1 MLQYKNL
8 TNGLLIAL
16 ALNITPSA
24 SATTLLEAVML
35 GLENNLSLRASNKG
49 IEESENNIGI
59 SRSKFLPSLNGAADT
74 TWNENETLLAGEADS
89 TSSYNSN
96 SYSLSLAQTLFNL
109 GDIFKYGTAKLDF
122 NIEQIKH
129 QNKMQTTIS
138 EIAIQYFE
146 YLKNNAQI
154 KATMVELKS
163 SKTRTRQMQRNVEL
177 GNTAASELYEV
188 IAQKEGIANRLRTLQ
203 KDRQVIL
210 NSLSTQ
216 IQYPSVPSQDIYESV
231 PLLAI
236 SKSEQRTILEQALRL
251 NNDLLVAK
259 KTVERSRRS
268 LKESGSNFFPT
279 ISLSASYRHDDAN
292 NYDRTDPSATGES
305 NSKSA
310 KLNLAVPIFSG
321 GSDYYDYQKSSSAID
336 RNELLYQDSLFS
348 TRNNVNNSVL
358 NINDYS
364 QSIESYENI
373 IRANYS
379 SYKGIQRAYQL
390 GTRTITDLL
399 SAESKLF
406 SALRDYENSR
416 YDYIIE
422 VIKLEQIKGILT
434 ISSIEGI
441 MALMSD
447 IEGAENQ
454 DLIPKHLLTNVSN
467 KSSKNSKV
475 KKNGGLNAN

>member
-8 TNGLLIAL
+8 TNGVFIAL
-16 ALNITPSA
+16 ALNITPLA
-24 SATTLLEAVML
+24 SATTLLEAVTL

-74 TWNENETLLAGEADS
+74 TWNENETLLIGETDS

-109 GDIFKYGTAKLDF
+109 SDIFKYGTAKLDF
-122 NIEQIKH
+122 NIEEIKH
-129 QNKMQTTIS
+129 QNKMQNTIS

-154 KATMVELKS
+154 KATKVEFKS
-163 SKTRTRQMQRNVEL
+163 SETRTRQMQRNVDL

-188 IAQKEGIANRLRTLQ
+188 IAQKEGVANRLRTLQ
-203 KDRQVIL
+203 KDRRVIL
-210 NSLSTQ
+210 NSLSIQ
-216 IQYPSVPSQDIYESV
+216 IQYPITPSQDIYESV
-231 PLLAI
+231 PLVAI
-236 SKSEQRTILEQALRL
+236 SESEQRSILEQALRL
-251 NNDLLVAK
+251 NNDLLIAK

-268 LKESGSNFFPT
+268 LKESGSNFLPT
-279 ISLSASYRHDDAN
+279 VSLSASYRHDDTN

-305 NSKSA
+305 NSTNV
-310 KLNLAVPIFSG
+310 KLNLAVPILSG
-321 GSDYYDYQKSSSAID
+321 GSDYYSYQKSSSAID
-336 RNELLYQDSLFS
+336 KNELLYQDSLFS
-348 TRNNVNNSVL
+348 TRNDVNNSIL

-406 SALRDYENSR
+406 SALRDYENAR

-422 VIKLEQIKGILT
+422 VIKLEQIKGILA
-434 ISSIEGI
+434 ISSIESI
-441 MALMSD
+441 MTLMSD
-447 IEGAENQ
+447 IEEHNNQ
-454 DLIPKHLLTNVSN
+454 DLVPKHLLINVSN
-467 KSSKNSKV
+467 KSKA
-475 KKNGGLNAN
+475 KKDGD

>member
-8 TNGLLIAL
+8 INGVFITL

-24 SATTLLEAVML
+24 SATTLLEAVTL

-49 IEESENNIGI
+49 IDESENNIGI

-74 TWNENETLLAGEADS
+74 TWNENETLLAGESDS

-122 NIEQIKH
+122 NIEEIKH
-129 QNKMQTTIS
+129 QNKMQSTIS

-154 KATMVELKS
+154 KATKVELKS
-163 SKTRTRQMQRNVEL
+163 SETRTRQMQRNVDL

-203 KDRQVIL
+203 KDRRVIL
-210 NSLSTQ
+210 NSLSIQ
-216 IQYPSVPSQDIYESV
+216 IQYPITPSQDIYESV

-236 SKSEQRTILEQALRL
+236 SESEQRSILEQALRL
-251 NNDLLVAK
+251 NNDLLIAK

-268 LKESGSNFFPT
+268 LKESGSNFLPT
-279 ISLSASYRHDDAN
+279 VSLSASYRHDDTN
-292 NYDRTDPSATGES
+292 NYDRTDPSAAGES
-305 NSKSA
+305 NSTNV
-310 KLNLAVPIFSG
+310 KLNLAVPILSG

-348 TRNNVNNSVL
+348 TRNDVNNSVL

-406 SALRDYENSR
+406 SALRDYESAR

-422 VIKLEQIKGILT
+422 VIKLEQIKGILA
-434 ISSIEGI
+434 ISSIENI
-441 MALMSD
+441 MTLMSN
-447 IEGAENQ
+447 IEGRDNQ
-454 DLIPKHLLTNVSN
+454 DLVPKHLLTNVSN
-467 KSSKNSKV
+467 KSSTRNGT
-475 KKNGGLNAN
+475 KKGGDLNAN